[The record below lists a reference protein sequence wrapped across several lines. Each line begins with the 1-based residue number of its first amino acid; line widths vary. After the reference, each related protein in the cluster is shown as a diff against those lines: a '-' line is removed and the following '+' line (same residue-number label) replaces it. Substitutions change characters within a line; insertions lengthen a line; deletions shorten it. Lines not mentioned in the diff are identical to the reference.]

1 MLDALFVAAIAVL
14 ILGLL
19 YWGFK
24 TLPAERWQM
33 IAAIPTAKT
42 AEGAWRGVNLTFY
55 GFFSATGMTFGV
67 ALAILLIASMR
78 MPLTVAAVLVA
89 ATVTVCLPASRVVAA
104 IVERKRNTFTVAGAA
119 FVASL
124 IVPPAVWFGERFL
137 RSWAHVN
144 IFTLPLLAAAAVSY
158 AMAEAI
164 GRLACISFGCCYGM
178 PLRQAPSWLA
188 RIFRRYHLVLHGR
201 TKKAA
206 YASGLDEEPLVPVQA
221 VTSIVF
227 ALSGFTG
234 LILFLAQQWR
244 WGMIIP
250 VIGTWGWRALA
261 ENLRA
266 DHRGHSRISV
276 YQIMSVIGL
285 SYLIVAA
292 LVIPAEGAAPDL
304 GLGLAQITSTSVFV
318 SLQAFWVVMF
328 LHFGRS
334 RVTGSTV
341 SFHVNEKAI

>member
-1 MLDALFVAAIAVL
+1 MLDALFVAAIAAL
-14 ILGLL
+14 ISGLL
-19 YWGFK
+19 YWGVK

-33 IAAIPTAKT
+33 IAAVPTAKT
-42 AEGAWRGVNLTFY
+42 AQGAWRGVNLTFY

-67 ALAILLIASMR
+67 ALAVLLISSMR
-78 MPLTVAAVLVA
+78 MPLAVAAVLVA
-89 ATVTVCLPASRVVAA
+89 ATVAVCLPASRLVAA
-104 IVERKRNTFTVAGAA
+104 IVERKRNTFTIAGAA

-124 IVPPAVWFGERFL
+124 LVPPAVWFGERAL
-137 RSWAHVN
+137 RSWAQVN
-144 IFTLPLLAAAAVSY
+144 IFALPLLAAAAIAY

-178 PLRQAPSWLA
+178 PLRQAPSWLTRLFA
-188 RIFRRYHLVLHGR
+188 RHNLVLHGR

-227 ALSGFTG
+227 ALSGFAG
-234 LILFLAQQWR
+234 LILFLTQRWR
-244 WGMIIP
+244 WALIIP

-276 YQIMSVIGL
+276 YQIMSLIGL

-292 LVIPAEGAAPDL
+292 FVIPAEGSAPDL
-304 GLGLAQITSTSVFV
+304 ALGLSQVSSTTVVVLLQVFWI
-318 SLQAFWVVMF
+318 AMF
-328 LHFGRS
+328 LYYGRS